1 MKISLILIALWSAL
15 WACSLSER
23 PTASADHLIPWR
35 SLAQAKPEA
44 LLSNKPM
51 LIDFFTGKDC
61 PRCQLLVR
69 EVYSNPTIA
78 DRIMRDF
85 IPVRVDLDHPLSAEE
100 KALSSRLENGEEC
113 ILAFLTAKGS
123 IIADSEGKR
132 ICSMDMLTPE
142 VFSKYLDTA
151 VKNLTP

>member
-1 MKISLILIALWSAL
+1 MKLPLVLIALLFSL
-15 WACSLSER
+15 WACSPPVPPS
-23 PTASADHLIPWR
+23 ASAEHRIPWL

-44 LLSNKPM
+44 LASNKPM

-85 IPVRVDLDHPLSAEE
+85 IPVRVDLDQPLSAEE
-100 KALSSRLENGEEC
+100 KALAARLENGDEC
-113 ILAFLTAKGS
+113 ILAFLTATGS

-132 ICSMDMLTPE
+132 ICSMDMLSPE
-142 VFSKYLDTA
+142 SFTKYLDAA
-151 VKNLTP
+151 VKNIAP